1 MKKEVKEKVHI
12 KIHVLISFLKLHLT
26 KDIFEKIV
34 FLMFMISFTYL
45 QWMSFE
51 LSTCMGLL
59 THVVLDMSVI
69 CFVINY
75 QRENHNNLYLV
86 IPGLEGSTNYCLWC
100 SISFL

>member
-12 KIHVLISFLKLHLT
+12 KIHVLISFLKLYLT
-26 KDIFEKIV
+26 KDVFEKIV

-51 LSTCMGLL
+51 LSTCMCLL

-69 CFVINY
+69 CFVMNY
-75 QRENHNNLYLV
+75 QRESQQFVFSHSGIGRVN
-86 IPGLEGSTNYCLWC
+86 
-100 SISFL
+100 

>member
-69 CFVINY
+69 CFVMNY
-75 QRENHNNLYLV
+75 QRESQQFVFSHSGIGRVN
-86 IPGLEGSTNYCLWC
+86 
-100 SISFL
+100 